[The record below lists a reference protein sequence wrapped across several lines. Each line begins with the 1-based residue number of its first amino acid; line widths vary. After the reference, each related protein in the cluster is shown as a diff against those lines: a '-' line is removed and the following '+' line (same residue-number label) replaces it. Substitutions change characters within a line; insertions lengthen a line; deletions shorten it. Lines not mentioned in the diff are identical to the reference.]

1 MGSLAT
7 SFIALIAL
15 SLADYEEPLDM
26 IQKLDELSRQI
37 SDLLPKDF
45 TLLKGDLKEQIRALI
60 HDSFRNMD
68 LVTREEFEIQSRV
81 LARTREKLEAL
92 EKVVAQLEKQ

>member
-1 MGSLAT
+1 
-7 SFIALIAL
+7 
-15 SLADYEEPLDM
+15 M
-26 IQKLDELSRQI
+26 IQKLDALSRQI

-45 TLLKGDLKEQIRALI
+45 PLLKDDLKEQIRALI

-81 LARTREKLEAL
+81 LARTREKLESL
-92 EKVVAQLEKQ
+92 EKVVSQLEQKISTGK

>member
-1 MGSLAT
+1 
-7 SFIALIAL
+7 
-15 SLADYEEPLDM
+15 M
-26 IQKLDELSRQI
+26 IQKLDALSRQI
-37 SDLLPKDF
+37 NDLLPRDF
-45 TLLKGDLKEQIRALI
+45 NLLKDDIKEQIRALI

-92 EKVVAQLEKQ
+92 EKTVTRLEQVHSSTKK